1 MDDKFIISEEQKS
14 RLKELLTEEEY
25 KSLIELKFNDFYDT
39 LSGFIDIRYEDCEP
53 TSKSDALEA
62 IYYEIYNQN

>member
-1 MDDKFIISEEQKS
+1 MDDKFIISEEQKNK
-14 RLKELLTEEEY
+14 LKELLTENEY
-25 KSLIELKFNDFYDT
+25 KTLIDLKFNEFYDT

-53 TSKSDALEA
+53 TQKSDALEA